1 MNDLPLS
8 FYVKSIEHQL
18 EDNKTRLAEI
28 FSMTQDRRKVQ
39 NLLEIIANSE
49 GELLFL
55 LSTLQEEMK
64 KRQAKPFW
72 KFWK

>member
-8 FYVKSIEHQL
+8 FHVKSIEHQL

-28 FSMTQDRRKVQ
+28 FSMTQDYRKVQ
-39 NLLEIIANSE
+39 SLLEVIANSE

-55 LSTLQEEMK
+55 LSTLQDEIK